1 MTNSSER
8 SHDDLQTARI
18 VLARHG
24 ETEWS
29 RTGKHTGLTDI
40 PLTEAGEEQARRL
53 STRLRAESFG
63 LVLVSPL
70 ERARRTAELAGVAAS
85 AEVDANLQE
94 WDYGAY
100 EELTSPEIVE
110 RLGHAWNLWD
120 DGVPPGNTPGE
131 NAEQVQVRARAVLD
145 RAMPVLGRGE
155 DVLFVAHG
163 HMLRAIAGAWIGLS
177 ASAGA
182 VFSLSTG
189 TVSELGFEHERPIIL
204 RWNCP
209 ID

>member
-1 MTNSSER
+1 MTDSPER

-53 STRLRAESFG
+53 GTRLRHEKFG

-70 ERARRTAELAGVAAS
+70 ERARRTAELAGVADT
-85 AEVDANLQE
+85 AEIDESLQE

-110 RLGHAWNLWD
+110 RLGRPWNLWD
-120 DGVPPGNTPGE
+120 NGVPPGNTPGE
-131 NAEQVQVRARAVLD
+131 NAEQVQVRARSVLD
-145 RAMPVLGRGE
+145 RAMPVLERGE

-163 HMLRAIAGAWIGLS
+163 HMLRAIAGAWIGLP
-177 ASAGA
+177 ASSGA